1 MASHKYPESLL
12 VKLEAGTIA
21 RIDDTLERFE
31 ARSHMVRQAIER
43 EIKVRGKSRAER
55 DPSEVIKKELDRFLA
70 YARSIGID
78 PTYEEF
84 EHALKGLVSPRR
96 RSRRM

>member
-1 MASHKYPESLL
+1 MHSCTPWNYRSAMASACAARAKLL
-12 VKLEAGTIA
+12 RNATGVRHGLEGTVA
-21 RIDDTLERFE
+21 N
-31 ARSHMVRQAIER
+31 
-43 EIKVRGKSRAER
+43 
-55 DPSEVIKKELDRFLA
+55 RFLA

-84 EHALKGLVSPRR
+84 ERALKGLVSPRR